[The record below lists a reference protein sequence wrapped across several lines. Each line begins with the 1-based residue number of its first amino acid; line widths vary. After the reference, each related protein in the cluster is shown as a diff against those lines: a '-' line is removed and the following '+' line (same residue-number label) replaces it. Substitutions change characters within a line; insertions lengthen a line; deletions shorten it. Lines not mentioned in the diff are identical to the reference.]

1 MIKSDLATVVVPA
14 NSNNYSDRKGYK
26 VCKFTPH
33 HMAGNLSVE
42 QCGKLFQNPSRGASS
57 NYGIGTD
64 GRIALYV
71 DEAYRGWTSSNALND
86 RQAITVEVAN
96 NEIGGNWS
104 ISEAAWNSLVN
115 LAEDVCRRYG
125 FRLEFDGTPNG
136 SLTYHSMFAATA
148 CPGPYLKSKM
158 EELARVVNER
168 LDNNQPQPAPQ
179 PEPAPAPVEG
189 YLVKVTANCLNIRE
203 KPGTQYAI
211 TGQITDKGTY
221 TIVETNGNWG
231 KLKSGMGWICLDYT
245 TEVGKS
251 NSTTT
256 NKKMKVNTAKGLNVR
271 NAPAGT
277 KVGALK
283 NGTVVTVTE
292 EQDGW
297 SKIGENQW
305 VSSQYLKAV

>member
-1 MIKSDLATVVVPA
+1 MTKSDLATVVVPA
-14 NSNNYSDRKGYK
+14 SSNNYSDRKGYK

-104 ISEAAWNSLVN
+104 ISEAAWNSLVD

-136 SLTYHSMFAATA
+136 SLT
-148 CPGPYLKSKM
+148 
-158 EELARVVNER
+158 
-168 LDNNQPQPAPQ
+168 
-179 PEPAPAPVEG
+179 
-189 YLVKVTANCLNIRE
+189 
-203 KPGTQYAI
+203 
-211 TGQITDKGTY
+211 
-221 TIVETNGNWG
+221 
-231 KLKSGMGWICLDYT
+231 
-245 TEVGKS
+245 
-251 NSTTT
+251 
-256 NKKMKVNTAKGLNVR
+256 
-271 NAPAGT
+271 
-277 KVGALK
+277 
-283 NGTVVTVTE
+283 
-292 EQDGW
+292 
-297 SKIGENQW
+297 
-305 VSSQYLKAV
+305 

>member
-1 MIKSDLATVVVPA
+1 MTKSDLATVVVPA
-14 NSNNYSDRKGYK
+14 SSNNYSGRKGYK

-71 DEAYRGWTSSNALND
+71 DEAFRGWTSSNALND

-104 ISEAAWNSLVN
+104 ISDAAWNSLVD

-136 SLTYHSMFAATA
+136 SLTYHSMFANTA
-148 CPGPYLKSKM
+148 CPGPYLKGKM
-158 EELARVVNER
+158 EELARIVNER
-168 LDNNQPQPAPQ
+168 LDGKGPKPEPQPTPS
-179 PEPAPAPVEG
+179 EES

-203 KPGTQYAI
+203 KPTTNSAI
-211 TGQITDKGTY
+211 TGQIIDKGVY
-221 TIVETNGNWG
+221 TIVETSSNWG
-231 KLKSGMGWICLDYT
+231 RLKSGMGWICLDYT
-245 TEVGKS
+245 TDVNNTS
-251 NSTTT
+251 VVHTS
-256 NKKMKVNTAKGLNVR
+256 KKMKVTAKIGLNVR
-271 NAPAGT
+271 STPGGAKVDALPFGT
-277 KVGALK
+277 I
-283 NGTVVTVTE
+283 VTVTE
-292 EQDGW
+292 EQNGW
-297 SKIGENQW
+297 SKIGENRW
-305 VSSQYLKAV
+305 VSSQYLEKV

>member
-1 MIKSDLATVVVPA
+1 MTKSDLATVVVPA
-14 NSNNYSDRKGYK
+14 SSSNYSDRKGYK

-71 DEAYRGWTSSNALND
+71 DEAFRGWTSSNALND

-104 ISEAAWNSLVN
+104 ISDAAWNSLVD

-136 SLTYHSMFAATA
+136 SLTYHSMFANTA
-148 CPGPYLKSKM
+148 CPGPYLKGKM
-158 EELARVVNER
+158 EELARIVNER
-168 LDNNQPQPAPQ
+168 LDGKGPKPEPQPTPS
-179 PEPAPAPVEG
+179 EES

-203 KPGTQYAI
+203 KPTTNSAI
-211 TGQITDKGTY
+211 TGQIIDKGVY
-221 TIVETNGNWG
+221 TIVETSSNWG
-231 KLKSGMGWICLDYT
+231 RLKSGMGWICLDYT
-245 TEVGKS
+245 TDVNNTS
-251 NSTTT
+251 VVHTS
-256 NKKMKVNTAKGLNVR
+256 KKMKVTAKIGLNVR
-271 NAPAGT
+271 STPGGAKVDALPFGT
-277 KVGALK
+277 I
-283 NGTVVTVTE
+283 VTVTE
-292 EQDGW
+292 EQNGW
-297 SKIGENQW
+297 SKIGENRW
-305 VSSQYLKAV
+305 VSSQYLEKV